1 MALIALIIAPGAF
14 ALSACGMAKKDRP
27 LQGYAEA
34 DLLYL
39 SPREPG
45 LVETLAV
52 KEGDQVKAGALIFR
66 LDVNRSNATLNKA
79 RANNAAT
86 GQESAAAAQA
96 VREARAAV
104 DLARVTLSRSEALLK
119 SGYVPKQKVDED
131 RANMRVTDARL
142 RTAQAQ
148 AAAASRQTG
157 ASGADVAL
165 AREQA
170 EDRAV
175 TAPADGRIEQIYRRP
190 GELAAAGDPV
200 VALLPPAN
208 IKLKFFAP
216 EKQLAQL
223 KLGGI
228 VDVSCDG
235 CEKGMT
241 AKISFIAAQPQF
253 TPPVI
258 YSLEQRAKL
267 VYLIEARPEHPET
280 FRPGQPLDISVRR

>member
-1 MALIALIIAPGAF
+1 MRRIALIACVL

-45 LVETLAV
+45 FVEALAV
-52 KEGDQVKAGALIFR
+52 KEGDQVKAGALLFR

-79 RANNAAT
+79 RAANAAT
-86 GQESAAAAQA
+86 GQVSAAAAQG
-96 VREARAAV
+96 VREARAAL

-119 SGYVPKQKVDED
+119 SGYAPKAKVDED
-131 RANMRVTDARL
+131 RANMRAAEARL

-148 AAAASRQTG
+148 AAAASQQTG

-165 AREQA
+165 ASEQA
-170 EDRAV
+170 QDRAV
-175 TAPADGRIEQIYRRP
+175 VAPADGRIEQVYRRP
-190 GELAAAGDPV
+190 GELAGAGDPV

-216 EKQLAQL
+216 EQMLAQL
-223 KLGGI
+223 KLGEI
-228 VDVSCDG
+228 IDVSCDG
-235 CEKGMT
+235 CEKGLT
-241 AKISFIAAQPQF
+241 AKISFIASQPQF

-258 YSLEQRAKL
+258 YSLEQREKL
-267 VYLIEARPEHPET
+267 VFLVEARPDQPEK
-280 FRPGQPLDISVRR
+280 FRPGQPLDISVRP

>member
-1 MALIALIIAPGAF
+1 MRNVALIACVL
-14 ALSACGMAKKDRP
+14 ALSACGAAKKERP

-39 SPREPG
+39 SPREAG

-52 KEGDQVKAGALIFR
+52 KEGDEVKAGALIFR
-66 LDVNRSNATLNKA
+66 LDVDRSNAALNKA

-86 GQESAAAAQA
+86 GEQSAAAAQA

-119 SGYVPKQKVDED
+119 SGYAPKAKVDAD
-131 RANMRVTDARL
+131 RASMQSAEARL

-148 AAAASRQTG
+148 AAAASSQTG
-157 ASGADVAL
+157 ASGADVTL
-165 AREQA
+165 AHEQA
-170 EDRAV
+170 RDRAV
-175 TAPADGRIEQIYRRP
+175 LAPADGRIEQVYRRP

-200 VALLPPAN
+200 VSLLPPAN

-216 EKQLAQL
+216 EAMLAQI
-223 KLGGI
+223 KLGGM
-228 VDVSCDG
+228 VDVSCDS
-235 CEKGMT
+235 CEKGLT
-241 AKISFIAAQPQF
+241 AKISFIASQPQF

-258 YSLEQRAKL
+258 YSLEQRGKL
-267 VYLIEARPEHPET
+267 VFLVEARPDHPEK
-280 FRPGQPLDISVRR
+280 FRPGQPLDISVRK

>member
-1 MALIALIIAPGAF
+1 MRRTALIVCML
-14 ALSACGMAKKDRP
+14 ALSACGGAKKERP

-39 SPREPG
+39 SPREAG
-45 LVETLAV
+45 FVETLAV
-52 KEGDQVKAGALIFR
+52 KEGDEVKAGALLFR
-66 LDVNRSNATLNKA
+66 LDVDRSNATLNKA

-96 VREARAAV
+96 VREARASV

-119 SGYVPKQKVDED
+119 SGYATKAKVDED
-131 RANMRVTDARL
+131 RANMQAVEARL

-148 AAAASRQTG
+148 AAAASRQIG
-157 ASGADVAL
+157 ASGADVTL

-170 EDRAV
+170 QDRAV
-175 TAPADGRIEQIYRRP
+175 NAPADGRIEQVYRRP
-190 GELAAAGDPV
+190 GELATAGDPV

-216 EKQLAQL
+216 ETMLSQL
-223 KLGGI
+223 KLGGVI
-228 VDVSCDG
+228 DVSCDA

-241 AKISFIAAQPQF
+241 AKISYIASQPQF

-258 YSLEQRAKL
+258 YSLEQREKL
-267 VYLIEARPEHPET
+267 VFLVEARPEHPDK

>member
-1 MALIALIIAPGAF
+1 MRRMALFTCVLLLG
-14 ALSACGMAKKDRP
+14 ACGAANKPKA

-45 LVETLAV
+45 FVETLAV
-52 KEGDQVKAGALIFR
+52 KEGDEVEAGALIFR
-66 LDVNRSNATLNKA
+66 LDVDRSNAALNRA
-79 RANNAAT
+79 RAANAAT

-96 VREARAAV
+96 VREARASV
-104 DLARVTLSRSEALLK
+104 DLARVTLQRSEALLK
-119 SGYVPKQKVDED
+119 SGYAPKAKVDED
-131 RANMRVTDARL
+131 RANMRAAEARL

-148 AAAASRQTG
+148 AAAAARQTG

-170 EDRAV
+170 NDRAV
-175 TAPADGRIEQIYRRP
+175 LAPAAGRIEQIYRRP

-208 IKLKFFAP
+208 IKLRFFAP
-216 EKQLAQL
+216 EDMFSQL
-223 KLGGI
+223 KLGGA
-228 VDVSCDG
+228 VNVSCDG
-235 CEKGMT
+235 CEAGLT
-241 AKISFIAAQPQF
+241 ARISFIASQPQF

-258 YSLEQRAKL
+258 YSLEQRKKL
-267 VYLIEARPEHPET
+267 VFLVEARPDRPEK
-280 FRPGQPLDISVRR
+280 FRPGQPLDISVQR